1 MSQVGE
7 TFSQQVTL
15 TEADISD
22 FARRC
27 GDMNPMHH
35 DREYAAKTRFT
46 RILACG
52 PHYTSLLMGLAAT
65 HFSRQGTT
73 LGLEFNFNFRR
84 PVLVDDTITLEWQV
98 SEVLNKGS
106 LGGELISLIGKIT
119 NHLDKVVL
127 TATGKVLVTPTL

>member
-1 MSQVGE
+1 MAEIGE
-7 TFSQQVTL
+7 TFSQQITL
-15 TEADISD
+15 TEAEIGD

-27 GDMNPMHH
+27 GDMNPLHH
-35 DREYAAKTRFT
+35 DRDYAAKTRFT

-65 HFSRQGTT
+65 HFSKQGAM

-84 PVLVDDTITLEWQV
+84 PVLADDTITLEWEV
-98 SEVLNKGS
+98 SDVLNKDS
-106 LGGELISLIGKIT
+106 LGGELIGLTGKIT

-127 TATGKVLVTPTL
+127 SATGKVLVTPAL